1 MPNHDLNQDSNLEK
15 LIQAIC
21 WKLYLENDSD
31 ELKEKWEEF
40 SRSPDYS
47 DKIQQIIEKLANIW
61 KEVYEI
67 RFGIIDKNSINSER
81 SNLEKLWKS
90 SLKEISKIPPNIDN
104 KNIDNEIIKSLR
116 NFLEDGLKE
125 NFKTDIRKVLTQ
137 KTVQLP
143 FIPKE
148 DKTVAISQTSTP
160 VIDKSQVL
168 IRQFTPDT
176 EVSSTTQ
183 SLIQPANNL
192 STNSRNQSNEI
203 TVNDESPKTVTSP
216 KASASPIEENSQ
228 NPKVP
233 QPQTADL
240 ATSPTHEVTSF
251 NQTQQQDS
259 KSEAISTPIIPPWQ
273 YHPVPGKDTEPE
285 PHSEFD
291 YKSDQSPEGLKL
303 IGARVRGKM
312 HKHQGTNC
320 DDWFEFS
327 TCGQWTIIAVADGA
341 GSKKFSRIGAK
352 VSCKTAVKSLENS
365 LNSYQFQEQAREE
378 DLKINLNQDQNWMF
392 IGEDFK
398 FVQESLYKA
407 FTDAYKEV
415 EKESN
420 KLKNY
425 PPYNIAGKEL
435 DIKDLSATL
444 LIAVHTK
451 IKVENSNSSYDFV
464 LTCQV
469 GDGMLAAL
477 SHENNLQL
485 LGKPDIGEHGG
496 QTDFLT
502 SKSKLS
508 HPNLV
513 QKTFAFAGNLKAL
526 MIMTDGV
533 ADDYF
538 PNDPGM
544 LELYGDL
551 ILNKVINIPNIDSQ
565 EIERQL
571 QDTSFKTQDE
581 VRRNQSKFQ
590 DEIERILLPDAD
602 EHKTVSIRSIAK
614 YAEQLGK
621 SIKEVVASPGLL
633 NAGILAQEM
642 SPECEEMPSEE
653 KLKIWLDSYYRRG
666 SFDDRTLVVLYRE
679 EN

>member
-1 MPNHDLNQDSNLEK
+1 MSNHDLNQDPELEK

-21 WKLYLENDSD
+21 WKLHLENDNDSD
-31 ELKEKWEEF
+31 ELKKEWEKF
-40 SRSPDYS
+40 AKAKSNQ
-47 DKIQQIIEKLANIW
+47 DKINSITKALAKIWEQVFALRFNSQLQNSVEPAIKEIENIW
-61 KEVYEI
+61 SDWFGLLSGKNQEI
-67 RFGIIDKNSINSER
+67 NKDLIEQMKIASQELKTSIKNA
-81 SNLEKLWKS
+81 
-90 SLKEISKIPPNIDN
+90 
-104 KNIDNEIIKSLR
+104 
-116 NFLEDGLKE
+116 
-125 NFKTDIRKVLTQ
+125 IR
-137 KTVQLP
+137 
-143 FIPKE
+143 
-148 DKTVAISQTSTP
+148 
-160 VIDKSQVL
+160 QVL
-168 IRQFTPDT
+168 IKKSVELPPVITKEAT
-176 EVSSTTQ
+176 NNSSTNN
-183 SLIQPANNL
+183 INL
-192 STNSRNQSNEI
+192 SN
-203 TVNDESPKTVTSP
+203 
-216 KASASPIEENSQ
+216 
-228 NPKVP
+228 
-233 QPQTADL
+233 
-240 ATSPTHEVTSF
+240 EVTR
-251 NQTQQQDS
+251 NVDS
-259 KSEAISTPIIPPWQ
+259 LETIPNPVIPPWQ
-273 YHPVPGKDTEPE
+273 YHPIPDKDTEPE
-285 PHSEFD
+285 PHLEFD

-327 TCGQWTIIAVADGA
+327 TCGQWTVIAVSDGA

-352 VSCKTAVKSLENS
+352 VSCKKAVESLKNS
-365 LNSYQFQEQAREE
+365 LNSCQIQERDRKE
-378 DLKINLNQDQNWMF
+378 DLNINLELDQNLMF
-392 IGEDFK
+392 IGKDFK
-398 FVQESLYKA
+398 SVQEYLYKA
-407 FTDAYKEV
+407 FNDAYNEV
-415 EKESN
+415 EKKAN
-420 KLKNY
+420 YLKNFRDY
-425 PPYNIAGKEL
+425 TKAVGKKEL

-451 IKVENSNSSYDFV
+451 IKVENSSYDFV

-469 GDGMLAAL
+469 GDGILAAI
-477 SHENNLQL
+477 SQENTLQL

-508 HPNLV
+508 TPNLV

-590 DEIERILLPDAD
+590 DEIERILRPDPD

-633 NAGILAQEM
+633 NAGILAQER

>member
-1 MPNHDLNQDSNLEK
+1 MPNHDPNQDPELEK

-21 WKLYLENDSD
+21 WKLYLENDNDSD
-31 ELKEKWEEF
+31 ELQKEWEKFANAKSNQDKINKITKALAKIWEQVF
-40 SRSPDYS
+40 AIRFNSQLQNSVEPAIKKIENIWSDWFGLLSGKNQEINKDLIEQMKIASQELKTSIKNAIRQVLVEKSPQLPDLTSPQTIVNPQPNSDITASQSSTAQFLETSVSRS
-47 DKIQQIIEKLANIW
+47 
-61 KEVYEI
+61 
-67 RFGIIDKNSINSER
+67 
-81 SNLEKLWKS
+81 
-90 SLKEISKIPPNIDN
+90 
-104 KNIDNEIIKSLR
+104 
-116 NFLEDGLKE
+116 
-125 NFKTDIRKVLTQ
+125 TQ
-137 KTVQLP
+137 
-143 FIPKE
+143 
-148 DKTVAISQTSTP
+148 D
-160 VIDKSQVL
+160 
-168 IRQFTPDT
+168 
-176 EVSSTTQ
+176 
-183 SLIQPANNL
+183 LIQPRNNL
-192 STNSRNQSNEI
+192 STDYENLANRVSGNSNATEI
-203 TVNDESPKTVTSP
+203 GNTTKKTDSQIDET
-216 KASASPIEENSQ
+216 SQ
-228 NPKVP
+228 NHAVP
-233 QPQTADL
+233 QHPTAGL
-240 ATSPTHEVTSF
+240 ADSPNQEVPSEEG
-251 NQTQQQDS
+251 TQQQLAQT
-259 KSEAISTPIIPPWQ
+259 EAISTPIIPPWQ
-273 YHPVPGKDTEPE
+273 YHPVPDKEPE

-327 TCGQWTIIAVADGA
+327 TIGQWTIIAVADGA

-513 QKTFAFAGNLKAL
+513 QKTFAFLGNLKAL

-590 DEIERILLPDAD
+590 DEIKRILARDSKEP
-602 EHKTVSIRSIAK
+602 KRVSIRSIAK

>member
-1 MPNHDLNQDSNLEK
+1 MSNHDPNQDPELEK

-21 WKLYLENDSD
+21 WKLYLENDNDSD
-31 ELKEKWEEF
+31 ELQKEWEKF
-40 SRSPDYS
+40 ANKTSNQ
-47 DKIQQIIEKLANIW
+47 DKINKITKALAKIWEQVFAIRFNSQLQNSVEPAIKKIENIW
-61 KEVYEI
+61 SDWFGLLSGKNQEI
-67 RFGIIDKNSINSER
+67 NKDLIEQMKIASQELKTSIKNA
-81 SNLEKLWKS
+81 
-90 SLKEISKIPPNIDN
+90 
-104 KNIDNEIIKSLR
+104 
-116 NFLEDGLKE
+116 
-125 NFKTDIRKVLTQ
+125 IR
-137 KTVQLP
+137 
-143 FIPKE
+143 
-148 DKTVAISQTSTP
+148 
-160 VIDKSQVL
+160 QVL
-168 IRQFTPDT
+168 IEKSPQLPALTSPQTNVNPQPNSDIT
-176 EVSSTTQ
+176 ASQSSTGQFLETSVSRSTQ
-183 SLIQPANNL
+183 DLRQSSNNL
-192 STNSRNQSNEI
+192 STDHENPANRVS
-203 TVNDESPKTVTSP
+203 
-216 KASASPIEENSQ
+216 ENSDATEIGNTTKKTDSQIDETSQ
-228 NPKVP
+228 NHAVHQHPTAGLADSPNQEVP
-233 QPQTADL
+233 
-240 ATSPTHEVTSF
+240 SSEG
-251 NQTQQQDS
+251 TQQQLAQT
-259 KSEAISTPIIPPWQ
+259 EAISTPVIPPWQ
-273 YHPVPGKDTEPE
+273 YHPVPYQEPE

-291 YKSDQSPEGLKL
+291 YKSNQSPEGLKL

-327 TCGQWTIIAVADGA
+327 TIGQWTIIAVADGA

-352 VSCKTAVKSLENS
+352 VSCETAVKSLENS
-365 LNSYQFQEQAREE
+365 LKSYQLKEQARED
-378 DLKINLNQDQNWMF
+378 DLKINLKQDQNWMF
-392 IGEDFK
+392 IGEEFK
-398 FVQESLYKA
+398 SIQQYLYKS
-407 FTDAYKEV
+407 FNDAYNEV
-415 EKESN
+415 EKKAN
-420 KLKNY
+420 YLKNFRDLTK
-425 PPYNIAGKEL
+425 AVGKKEL
-435 DIKDLSATL
+435 DIKDLSSTL
-444 LIAVHTK
+444 LVAVYTT
-451 IKVENSNSSYDFV
+451 IKVESSSYDFV

-513 QKTFAFAGNLKAL
+513 QKTFAFLGNLKAL

-590 DEIERILLPDAD
+590 DEIERILRPDPD

>member
-1 MPNHDLNQDSNLEK
+1 MSNHDLNQDPELEK

-21 WKLYLENDSD
+21 WKLYRENDHDSH
-31 ELKEKWEEF
+31 ELKKEWEKF
-40 SRSPDYS
+40 ANATSNQ
-47 DKIQQIIEKLANIW
+47 DKINKITKALAKIWEQVFAIRFNSQLQNSVEPAIKKIENIW
-61 KEVYEI
+61 IDWFGLLSGKNQEI
-67 RFGIIDKNSINSER
+67 NKDLIEQMKIDSQELKTSIKNA
-81 SNLEKLWKS
+81 
-90 SLKEISKIPPNIDN
+90 
-104 KNIDNEIIKSLR
+104 
-116 NFLEDGLKE
+116 
-125 NFKTDIRKVLTQ
+125 IR
-137 KTVQLP
+137 
-143 FIPKE
+143 
-148 DKTVAISQTSTP
+148 
-160 VIDKSQVL
+160 QVL
-168 IRQFTPDT
+168 IEKSPQLPNLASPQTNVNPQPNSDIT
-176 EVSSTTQ
+176 ASQSSTGQFLETSVSRSTQ
-183 SLIQPANNL
+183 DLRQSSNNL
-192 STNSRNQSNEI
+192 STDHENPANRVS
-203 TVNDESPKTVTSP
+203 
-216 KASASPIEENSQ
+216 ENSDATEIGNTTKKTDSQIDETSQ
-228 NPKVP
+228 NHAVP
-233 QPQTADL
+233 QHPTAGL
-240 ATSPTHEVTSF
+240 ADFPNQEVPSSEG
-251 NQTQQQDS
+251 TQQQLAQT
-259 KSEAISTPIIPPWQ
+259 EAIPNPVIPPWQ

-352 VSCKTAVKSLENS
+352 VSCKKAVESLHNSLIPYELEKQVKQKDLENN
-365 LNSYQFQEQAREE
+365 LKQDE
-378 DLKINLNQDQNWMF
+378 DWMF
-392 IGEDFK
+392 IGKDIK
-398 FVQESLYKA
+398 YVQESLYKA
-407 FTDAYKEV
+407 LNGAYNEV
-415 EKESN
+415 EKIAGD
-420 KLKNY
+420 LKNY
-425 PPYNIAGKEL
+425 RSYTKAVGKKEL
-435 DIKDLSATL
+435 DIKDLSSTL
-444 LIAVHTK
+444 LLAVHTT
-451 IKVENSNSSYDFV
+451 IKVEDSSYDFI

-469 GDGMLAAL
+469 GDGILAAI
-477 SHENNLQL
+477 SQENTLQL

-513 QKTFAFAGNLKAL
+513 QKTFAFLGNLKAL

-602 EHKTVSIRSIAK
+602 EPKTVSIRSIAK

>member
-1 MPNHDLNQDSNLEK
+1 MSNHDLNQDPELEK

-21 WKLYLENDSD
+21 WKLHLENDNDSD
-31 ELKEKWEEF
+31 ELKKEWEKF
-40 SRSPDYS
+40 AKAKSNQ
-47 DKIQQIIEKLANIW
+47 DKINSITKALAKIWEQVFALRFNSQLQNSVEPAIKEIENIW
-61 KEVYEI
+61 SDWFGLLSGKNQEI
-67 RFGIIDKNSINSER
+67 NKDLIEQMKIASQELKTSIKNA
-81 SNLEKLWKS
+81 
-90 SLKEISKIPPNIDN
+90 
-104 KNIDNEIIKSLR
+104 
-116 NFLEDGLKE
+116 
-125 NFKTDIRKVLTQ
+125 IR
-137 KTVQLP
+137 
-143 FIPKE
+143 
-148 DKTVAISQTSTP
+148 
-160 VIDKSQVL
+160 QVL
-168 IRQFTPDT
+168 IKKSVELPPVITKEAT
-176 EVSSTTQ
+176 NNSSTNN
-183 SLIQPANNL
+183 INL
-192 STNSRNQSNEI
+192 SN
-203 TVNDESPKTVTSP
+203 
-216 KASASPIEENSQ
+216 
-228 NPKVP
+228 
-233 QPQTADL
+233 
-240 ATSPTHEVTSF
+240 EVTR
-251 NQTQQQDS
+251 NVDS
-259 KSEAISTPIIPPWQ
+259 LETIPNPVIPPWQ
-273 YHPVPGKDTEPE
+273 YHPIPDKDTEPE
-285 PHSEFD
+285 PHLEFD

-327 TCGQWTIIAVADGA
+327 TCGQWTVIAVSDGA

-352 VSCKTAVKSLENS
+352 VSCKKAVESLKNS
-365 LNSYQFQEQAREE
+365 LNSCQIQERDRKE
-378 DLKINLNQDQNWMF
+378 DLNINLELDQNWMF
-392 IGEDFK
+392 IGKDFK
-398 FVQESLYKA
+398 SVQEYLYKA
-407 FTDAYKEV
+407 FNDAYNEV
-415 EKESN
+415 EKKAN
-420 KLKNY
+420 YLKNFRDY
-425 PPYNIAGKEL
+425 TKAVGKKEL

-451 IKVENSNSSYDFV
+451 IKVENSSYDFV

-469 GDGMLAAL
+469 GDGILAAI
-477 SHENNLQL
+477 SQENTLQL

-508 HPNLV
+508 TPNLV

-590 DEIERILLPDAD
+590 DEIERILRPDPD

-633 NAGILAQEM
+633 NAGILAQER

>member
-1 MPNHDLNQDSNLEK
+1 MPALTSPQTIVNPQPNSDITASQSSTGQFLET
-15 LIQAIC
+15 
-21 WKLYLENDSD
+21 SV
-31 ELKEKWEEF
+31 
-40 SRSPDYS
+40 SRSTQDLR
-47 DKIQQIIEKLANIW
+47 Q
-61 KEVYEI
+61 
-67 RFGIIDKNSINSER
+67 
-81 SNLEKLWKS
+81 S
-90 SLKEISKIPPNIDN
+90 S
-104 KNIDNEIIKSLR
+104 
-116 NFLEDGLKE
+116 
-125 NFKTDIRKVLTQ
+125 
-137 KTVQLP
+137 
-143 FIPKE
+143 
-148 DKTVAISQTSTP
+148 
-160 VIDKSQVL
+160 
-168 IRQFTPDT
+168 
-176 EVSSTTQ
+176 
-183 SLIQPANNL
+183 NNL
-192 STNSRNQSNEI
+192 STDHENPANRVS
-203 TVNDESPKTVTSP
+203 
-216 KASASPIEENSQ
+216 ENSDATEIGNTTKKTDSQIDETSQ
-228 NPKVP
+228 NHAVP
-233 QPQTADL
+233 QHPRAGLAD
-240 ATSPTHEVTSF
+240 SPNQEVPSSEG
-251 NQTQQQDS
+251 TQQQLAQT
-259 KSEAISTPIIPPWQ
+259 EAISTPIIPPWQ
-273 YHPVPGKDTEPE
+273 YHPVPYQEPE

-291 YKSDQSPEGLKL
+291 YKSNQSPEGLKL

-327 TCGQWTIIAVADGA
+327 TIGQWTIIAVADGA

-352 VSCKTAVKSLENS
+352 VSCETAVKSLENS
-365 LNSYQFQEQAREE
+365 LKSYQLKEQARED
-378 DLKINLNQDQNWMF
+378 DLKINLKQDQNWMF
-392 IGEDFK
+392 IGEEFK
-398 FVQESLYKA
+398 SIQQYLYKS
-407 FTDAYKEV
+407 FNDAYNEV
-415 EKESN
+415 EKKAN
-420 KLKNY
+420 YLKNFR
-425 PPYNIAGKEL
+425 NCTKAVGKKEL

-451 IKVENSNSSYDFV
+451 IKVENSSYDFV

-469 GDGMLAAL
+469 GDGILAAI
-477 SHENNLQL
+477 SQENTLQL

-508 HPNLV
+508 TPNLV

>member
-240 ATSPTHEVTSF
+240 ADSPNQEVPSSEG
-251 NQTQQQDS
+251 TQQQLAQT
-259 KSEAISTPIIPPWQ
+259 EAISTPIIPPWQ
-273 YHPVPGKDTEPE
+273 YHPVPYQEPE

-352 VSCKTAVKSLENS
+352 VSCETAVKSLENS
-365 LNSYQFQEQAREE
+365 LKSYQLKEQARED
-378 DLKINLNQDQNWMF
+378 DLKINLKQDQNWMF
-392 IGEDFK
+392 IGEEFK
-398 FVQESLYKA
+398 SIQQYLYKS
-407 FTDAYKEV
+407 FNDAYNEV
-415 EKESN
+415 EKKAN
-420 KLKNY
+420 YLKNFR
-425 PPYNIAGKEL
+425 NCTKAVGKKEL

-451 IKVENSNSSYDFV
+451 IKVENSSYDFV

-469 GDGMLAAL
+469 GDGILAAI
-477 SHENNLQL
+477 SQENTLQL

-513 QKTFAFAGNLKAL
+513 QKTFAFLGNLKAL

-551 ILNKVINIPNIDSQ
+551 VLNQVINIPNIDSQ
-565 EIERQL
+565 EIEKQPQSTNFKKPHEVQKN
-571 QDTSFKTQDE
+571 QD
-581 VRRNQSKFQ
+581 KFQ
-590 DEIERILLPDAD
+590 DEIKRILARDSKEP
-602 EHKTVSIRSIAK
+602 KRVSIRSIAK

-621 SIKEVVASPGLL
+621 SIEEVLASPDLL
-633 NAGILAQEM
+633 NAGILTHQM
-642 SPECEEMPSEE
+642 CPECEPMKSEE